1 MAALDLAAQIRR
13 SDLVSAR
20 RVGTI
25 RAAHDPDTAL
35 VERARVGDRGAF
47 EELVRRHQRAIYAV
61 VSRMLFS
68 RDEVDDLVSEAF
80 VQAYLNL
87 GKFRG
92 EASFGTW
99 IHRIAVNLSLKRI
112 KKLGRIKASS
122 LEDMQEHLGDLPDE
136 QSALRP
142 AESAEREEQ
151 ERRVREAVMMLP
163 PKHRAVVSL
172 HYFQDLSCEQIAE
185 TLGCS
190 VGTVWSRLHYAM
202 RKLRP
207 LLEDLWPEAASG
219 RE

>member
-1 MAALDLAAQIRR
+1 MTVLELAWQIRR
-13 SDLVSAR
+13 RDLVSLR

-25 RAAHDPDTAL
+25 RAVDPDTAL
-35 VERARVGDRGAF
+35 VERARDGDRGAF
-47 EELVRRHQRAIYAV
+47 EELVRRHQRPVYAV

-112 KKLGRIKASS
+112 KKLGRIRASS
-122 LEDMQEHLGDLPDE
+122 LEDMQEHVGDLADAEP
-136 QSALRP
+136 SLRP

-151 ERRVREAVMMLP
+151 ERRVRDAVAQLP
-163 PKHRAVVSL
+163 PKHRAVVTL
-172 HYFQDLSCEQIAE
+172 HYFQDLSCEQIAGM
-185 TLGCS
+185 LGCS

-202 RKLRP
+202 QKLRP
-207 LLEDLWPEAASG
+207 MLQDLWAEAASG
-219 RE
+219 QE